1 MPRIRRTPRPA
12 ASRANPLRELLADR
26 ERLSARPRLRNDMAA
41 DLPSLIET
49 QVDQQFDRLESTLI
63 QNFKQMGQ
71 QVIEEST
78 AALNN
83 ELGNRIDSLE
93 KLSAQQNEALQS
105 ISRTTRTTEGR
116 VHSVVNSIERT
127 LADAVP
133 GGFQLQQAA
142 NVVRALPASADNSE
156 MVRADRRELEESAI
170 RFGFCPKCTSGH
182 IRRKTRHGL
191 FENFLRLFFIAPFV
205 CRACRHK
212 FYKF

>member
-1 MPRIRRTPRPA
+1 MPRIHRTPRPA

-26 ERLSARPRLRNDMAA
+26 ERLSARPRLPNDLAA
-41 DLPSLIET
+41 DLPSLIEN
-49 QVDQQFDRLESTLI
+49 QVDQQFDRLESRLI

-83 ELGNRIDSLE
+83 ELGSRIDSLE
-93 KLSAQQNEALQS
+93 KLSAQQNEALRS
-105 ISRTTRTTEGR
+105 ISRTTRATEGR

-142 NVVRALPASADNSE
+142 NVSHALPAGADNSE
-156 MVRADRRELEESAI
+156 MVRADRKELEESAI
-170 RFGFCPKCTSGH
+170 RYGFCPKCTSGH
-182 IRRKTRHGL
+182 IRRKTRNGL